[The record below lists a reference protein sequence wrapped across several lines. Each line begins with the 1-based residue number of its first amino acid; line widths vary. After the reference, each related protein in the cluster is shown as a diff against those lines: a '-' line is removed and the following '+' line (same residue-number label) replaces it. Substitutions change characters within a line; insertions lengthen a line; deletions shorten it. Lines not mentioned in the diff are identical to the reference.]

1 MELKL
6 KELLQDAALKF
17 DISLDELKIEKFFTY
32 GDILKDWN
40 QKMNLTAIEDDRNI
54 IIKHFADSISI
65 CPVIKNKGSKIIDV
79 GTGAGFPG
87 IPLKI
92 VHPDLKVILLDSLQK
107 RIGFLNEVINRLDL
121 KDISAVHSRAEEMGQ
136 HADYREMFDISTAR
150 AVANLP
156 VLLEY
161 CLPFVKVGGYFIAM
175 KGSSMDELGSAKR
188 ALDELGGKIEEVM
201 EFNLPFSDIKRN
213 VIVVKKF
220 RQTPTKYP
228 RKSGKPS
235 KDPLI

>member
-17 DISLDELKIEKFFTY
+17 DISLDEEQIGKFFIY
-32 GDILKDWN
+32 RDILKDWN
-40 QKMNLTAIEDDRNI
+40 QRMNLTAIEDDREI
-54 IIKHFADSISI
+54 IIKHFIDSISI
-65 CPVIKNKGSKIIDV
+65 CPIIKDKGSKIIDV

-87 IPLKI
+87 IPVKI
-92 VHPDLKVILLDSLQK
+92 VYPDLKVKLLDSLKK
-107 RIGFLNEVINRLDL
+107 RIGFLDEVINRLGL
-121 KDISAVHSRAEEMGQ
+121 KEISAVHSRAEEMGQ
-136 HADYREMFDISTAR
+136 QTDYREKYDISVAR

-175 KGSSMDELGSAKR
+175 KGSSMDELGSSKK

-213 VIVVKKF
+213 VVVVKKF

-235 KDPLI
+235 KVPLV

>member
-1 MELKL
+1 MELEL
-6 KELLQDAALKF
+6 KELLQNAALKF
-17 DISLDELKIEKFFTY
+17 DISLNEEQIDKFFTY

-40 QKMNLTAIEDDRNI
+40 QRMNLTAIENDRDI
-54 IIKHFADSISI
+54 IIKHFIDSISI
-65 CPVIKNKGSKIIDV
+65 CPIIKGKGLKIIDV

-87 IPLKI
+87 IPVKI
-92 VHPDLKVILLDSLQK
+92 VYPNLKVKLLDSLQK
-107 RIGFLNEVINRLDL
+107 RIGFLNEVIERLDL
-121 KDISAVHSRAEEMGQ
+121 KDISAVHSRAEEMGR
-136 HADYREMFDISTAR
+136 HPDYREMYDISTAR

-175 KGSSMDELGSAKR
+175 KGSSVDELGSSKK

-213 VIVVKKF
+213 VVVVKKF
-220 RQTPTKYP
+220 RHTPTKYP